1 MTEVLKHISSHDASH
16 MRSGMEDTDCR
27 ECKES
32 LNLPAP
38 VIHSGS
44 FSAYKWVGATTRVK
58 KAKTKIVVTL
68 RHPRNTERPV
78 PAWYISKRSGNT
90 INGFIRVIKLRWV
103 MALHSLGLFVANFDA
118 ADVEWLLRIECNWTL
133 EGDMRRIEV
142 TRNGNGALRD
152 RIRINSIAPGIG
164 SFRSSFQE

>member
-1 MTEVLKHISSHDASH
+1 
-16 MRSGMEDTDCR
+16 
-27 ECKES
+27 
-32 LNLPAP
+32 
-38 VIHSGS
+38 
-44 FSAYKWVGATTRVK
+44 
-58 KAKTKIVVTL
+58 
-68 RHPRNTERPV
+68 
-78 PAWYISKRSGNT
+78 
-90 INGFIRVIKLRWV
+90 

-152 RIRINSIAPGIG
+152 RIRINSIAPSIG